1 MINRVSRTLALS
13 TLHVRTSTCGLWVLL
28 SLLLAPTV
36 VAQQVPSDPT
46 STHIFPAGGRRGT
59 TIEVRVGGEC
69 LPPLTKFHWVGSGL
83 KSPEMLGDKLIS
95 RGEPSPR
102 RRPGEVHI
110 YYPKEWQHKVDIT
123 SDAPLGMHLWRVA
136 CARGGTGGRPF
147 IVGDLPEF
155 IESESNSTPESAQQV
170 VLPVTVNGQIEG
182 ERDLDYFQF
191 EAHADEVVHME
202 VVSRRLGSPLEPFV
216 EVYDEAGNRVTTQL
230 YRAGSDPVIAMHV
243 PKSGRYR
250 IMIGHLGFQ
259 GGPHY
264 VYRVTLS
271 TAPFVP
277 FVFPS
282 GGQPGSTLA
291 YEAFRLGR
299 TGFESFKIDLTLPQ
313 QVNTDQW
320 ISSTSSLNPLHI
332 LPSAVADVLEAET
345 NNSVASAQSI
355 EPSAIV
361 HGRFLEAED
370 EDWFQFKATKNST
383 WTLDCRRFPEGGDCL
398 PIMTITDATGAAL
411 ATANMAED
419 PGRVCQL
426 QWRAPADGSY
436 CVRLRD
442 IQQGARGGLDFI
454 YRLSVRPAQPTFEL
468 DVAADSF
475 NVVQGSKVE
484 IEIKARRS
492 IDCEGEIELNVE
504 GLPLGVSCAPAK
516 LPAGA
521 STAKLQLTAEDGAQS
536 CAVPI
541 TIVGRAVGDTNKLFV
556 TARAVHL
563 GRDSDGLAIGEAT
576 TPQIQLTVR
585 HKPVIRL
592 FCNEAYQ
599 YAYRGSVYPYLMEIE
614 RLNGFTGRVHIE
626 MADRQIKDLD
636 GIEIQPLTIEPGQT
650 QFQLPLYLPETMH
663 INVQAHSN
671 VYAQGYVL
679 FEDAWGQKLSQ
690 LFVSEMRCMI
700 RPLPTVAK
708 LSSLKEQWMGT
719 AGETTECWLQL
730 DRTSLFDGPMTIELI
745 DPPAGRGI
753 TALPVVIGAGVSSVA
768 IPIKLSS
775 DFKFATPQPLKFR
788 ATGQMPGYVSIVSE
802 ATAQLVLQNAPQRA
816 ARVDGQ
822 AQGN

>member
-1 MINRVSRTLALS
+1 MINRVSS
-13 TLHVRTSTCGLWVLL
+13 TLVSTTMQALKSVCGLLVPLSL

-46 STHIFPAGGRRGT
+46 STHIFPAGGQRGT
-59 TIEVRVGGEC
+59 TIDVRVGGEC
-69 LPPLTKFHWVGSGL
+69 LPPLTKFHWVGTSL
-83 KSPEMLGDKLIS
+83 KSPEILGDKLVS
-95 RGEPSPR
+95 RGELSPR

-110 YYPKEWQHKVDIT
+110 YYPKEWQHTVDIA

-155 IESESNSTPESAQQV
+155 FESESNSTLESAQQV
-170 VLPVTVNGQIEG
+170 VLPVTLNGQIEG

-191 EAHADEVVHME
+191 EARADEVVHIE
-202 VVSRRLGSPLEPFV
+202 VASRRLGSPLEPLV
-216 EVYDEAGNRVTTQL
+216 EVYDDAGQRVGTQL
-230 YRAGSDPVIAMHV
+230 YRAGSDPVIALHV

-264 VYRVTLS
+264 VYRATLS
-271 TAPFVP
+271 TTPFVP

-282 GGQPGSTLA
+282 GGQPGATST

-299 TGFESFKIDLTLPQ
+299 TGFESFKLDLPLPH
-313 QVNTDQW
+313 QVTTDQW
-320 ISSTSSLNPLHI
+320 ITSTSSLNLVHVV
-332 LPSAVADVLEAET
+332 PSTAPDVMEAEN
-345 NNSVASAQSI
+345 NNSAARAQSI
-355 EPSAIV
+355 EPPTIV
-361 HGRFLEAED
+361 HGRFLEADD
-370 EDWFQFKATKNST
+370 EDWFQFKATQNSM
-383 WTLDCRRFPEGGDCL
+383 WTLDCRRFPDGGDCL
-398 PIMTITDATGAAL
+398 PIMTITDAAGAPL

-419 PGRVCQL
+419 PRRSCQL

-436 CVRLRD
+436 CIRLRD
-442 IQQGARGGLDFI
+442 IQQGARGGVDFI

-468 DVAADSF
+468 DVAADNF

-492 IDCEGEIELNVE
+492 INCDGEIELQVE
-504 GLPLGVSCAPAK
+504 GLPRGVSCAAGK
-516 LPAGA
+516 IPAGA
-521 STAKLQLTAEDGAQS
+521 STTKLQLVAEEGAQS

-541 TIVGRAVGDTNKLFV
+541 AIVGRTTADTNNQCV

-563 GRDSDGLAIGEAT
+563 GHDSDGISIGAAT
-576 TPQIQLTVR
+576 IPQIQLTVR
-585 HKPVIRL
+585 HKPAIRL
-592 FCNEAYQ
+592 YCNEAYQ

-671 VYAQGYVL
+671 VYAQGYVI
-679 FEDAWGQKLSQ
+679 FEDASGQKLSQ

-708 LSSLKEQWMGT
+708 LSSLKEQWSGA
-719 AGETTECWLQL
+719 AGETVECSLQL
-730 DRTSLFDGPMTIELI
+730 DRTSLFDGPMTIELV
-745 DPPAGRGI
+745 DPPAGRGL
-753 TALPVVIGAGVSSVA
+753 TASPVVIGTGVSSVA
-768 IPIKLSS
+768 MLVKLSS

-788 ATGQMPGYVSIVSE
+788 ATGQMPGYVGIVSE
-802 ATAQLVLQNAPQRA
+802 ATAELVPPKPIKPITR
-816 ARVDGQ
+816 
-822 AQGN
+822 